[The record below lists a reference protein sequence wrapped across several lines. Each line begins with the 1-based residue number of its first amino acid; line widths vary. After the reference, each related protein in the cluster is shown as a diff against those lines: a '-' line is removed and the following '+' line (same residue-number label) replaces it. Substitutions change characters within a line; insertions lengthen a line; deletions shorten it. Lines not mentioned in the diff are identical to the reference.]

1 MMNTWSRLIQNMSQQ
16 QKQSETHKQYI
27 KPDVVMTITDRDSQ
41 LQNQLPLIW
50 QSKDQTH
57 KPIGSES
64 TNGTEK
70 LNQKKKQ
77 LHKMQEQ
84 LRLLQEKQKMSNQE
98 SLITEEKE
106 THGMSM

>member
-1 MMNTWSRLIQNMSQQ
+1 MLQKCLI
-16 QKQSETHKQYI
+16 
-27 KPDVVMTITDRDSQ
+27 VC
-41 LQNQLPLIW
+41 

-57 KPIGSES
+57 KPIGGES

-70 LNQKKKQ
+70 LNQQKQQ
-77 LHKMQEQ
+77 LHEMQEQ